1 MQNFVYAEIV
11 VGKVFELVGL
21 LEEPVEETGVENLA
35 DSVLGAGPAVLYVL
49 ELGNDFAHL
58 IAVNGDV
65 FIEELLDTVGTE
77 VQENGDLLQLI
88 IIGGLIDMN
97 DIGKYFRQGGKHIV
111 IDPPLDLGQKVPKD
125 SQFVR
130 VNEHLLANSP
140 HHSIQRVLEIVL
152 SAEWHLDHFFY

>member
-1 MQNFVYAEIV
+1 MQNFVYAEV
-11 VGKVFELVGL
+11 VVRKVFELVGL
-21 LEEPVEETGVENLA
+21 LEEPVEESGVEDLA
-35 DSVLGAGPAVLYVL
+35 DSLLCTGPAVLNVL
-49 ELGNDFAHL
+49 KLRNDFAHL

-88 IIGGLIDMN
+88 IISGLIDMN
-97 DIGKYFRQGGKHIV
+97 DIGKYFRQGGKHIG
-111 IDPPLDLGQKVPKD
+111 IDPPLDLRQKIPKY
-125 SQFVR
+125 SQLVY

-152 SAEWHLDHFFY
+152 SAEWHLNHFFY